1 MKVPPKER
9 IVKVAKKFNLKLI
22 LLFGSQAERKT
33 HKESDVDLA
42 FLAEKKLSFE
52 QEILLN
58 TAFCNIFG
66 TDRVDTVNLRTA
78 NPLLK
83 HEIAKNY
90 QLLYG
95 TKEDLFEFK
104 ALAFK
109 VYINHLPLLE
119 LEDFLTEKRQKLF
132 AQSIHG
138 K

>member
-1 MKVPPKER
+1 MKMPLREKLLE
-9 IVKVAKKFNLKLI
+9 IIKKYDLKLL
-22 LLFGSQAERKT
+22 LLFGSQANGQI

-42 FLAEKKLSFE
+42 FLSEKKLSFKD
-52 QEILLN
+52 EILLN
-58 TAFCNIFG
+58 TEFCNIFR
-66 TDRVDTVNLRTA
+66 TNRVDTVDLKKA
-78 NPLLK
+78 DPLLK

-109 VYINHLPLLE
+109 NYINHLPLLE

-132 AQSIHG
+132 AESIYDQ
-138 K
+138 